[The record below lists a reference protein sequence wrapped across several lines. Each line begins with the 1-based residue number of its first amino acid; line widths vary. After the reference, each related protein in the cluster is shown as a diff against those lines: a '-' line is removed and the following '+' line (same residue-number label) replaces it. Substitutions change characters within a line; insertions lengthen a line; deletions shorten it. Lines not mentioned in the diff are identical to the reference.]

1 MAKAS
6 NNEFPS
12 VLFGEQG
19 SAPATPSASTV
30 RLFFDTTAR
39 PLLKS
44 IDSSSDVET
53 YATTGDLDAYVAES
67 LVDAKGDLLVGTA
80 DDTVGRLAVG
90 TDGHVLTADSGEA
103 SGVKWAA
110 AAGGSSGLGAVTLN
124 AQTGTTYTLVLGDAS
139 KMVTLDNAAAI
150 TLTVPPNSSVAFPT
164 GSRIALLQK
173 GAGQVTVAQGSG
185 VTVNTSE
192 TLKLQDQWAAAELIK
207 LDTDSWVLVGR
218 LEAA

>member
-1 MAKAS
+1 
-6 NNEFPS
+6 
-12 VLFGEQG
+12 
-19 SAPATPSASTV
+19 
-30 RLFFDTTAR
+30 
-39 PLLKS
+39 
-44 IDSSSDVET
+44 
-53 YATTGDLDAYVAES
+53 
-67 LVDAKGDLLVGTA
+67 
-80 DDTVGRLAVG
+80 
-90 TDGHVLTADSGEA
+90 
-103 SGVKWAA
+103 
-110 AAGGSSGLGAVTLN
+110 
-124 AQTGTTYTLVLGDAS
+124 
-139 KMVTLDNAAAI
+139 MVTLDNGSAI